1 LKKPLLSDSQST
13 NEKASVQDSAS
24 SSHNQATV
32 GESEQFNQPLQ
43 VGSSSKVQTTTE
55 NNGEESKQQFSEHHG
70 SASAVHTSSSS
81 SSQSHTGLF
90 LYRICHHGT

>member
-32 GESEQFNQPLQ
+32 GESEQFNKPLQ
-43 VGSSSKVQTTTE
+43 ADPLPKSKPPLKTMEKKVNSSSVNTMDL
-55 NNGEESKQQFSEHHG
+55 HL
-70 SASAVHTSSSS
+70 HT
-81 SSQSHTGLF
+81 
-90 LYRICHHGT
+90 